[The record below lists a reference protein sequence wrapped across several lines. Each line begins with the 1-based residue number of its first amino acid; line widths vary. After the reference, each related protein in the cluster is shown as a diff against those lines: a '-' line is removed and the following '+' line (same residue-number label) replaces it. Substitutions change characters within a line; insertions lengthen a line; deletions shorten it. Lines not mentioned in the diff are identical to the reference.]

1 MVVLSV
7 RPPSSGDLIPFPARK
22 TSPPTDGTHNPSSSG
37 GNGRRG
43 NSGDGICRGFFG
55 FGGSFIILI
64 LVLVLFVGDSSSLR
78 IYATDIGEQLKVY
91 LPDGTTAVLNT
102 NSEIQSVCNGGH
114 CDTDLTRGEALF
126 DTQNTRSKHS
136 RVSAS
141 GIQIGGQSQF
151 DVRMA
156 ENGETRVT
164 AVGGSVL
171 VSSHFGYEG
180 LLHEG
185 QRAVFRYVGEQYRT
199 QVDSLNQDEIR
210 RGLSWQS
217 GHLEF
222 YNAPLS
228 LAVNEINQ
236 YNRVSIELVGV
247 FDEKRVSGLFSA
259 SDPYT
264 FARSISQIYPD
275 TRLEI
280 DDSVPD
286 HRVLRLRRQAT
297 PGKPHRENYPQCER
311 NREGTSRRDSCL
323 IHRFSPAGRLG
334 TA

>member
-7 RPPSSGDLIPFPARK
+7 QPPSSGDLIPFPARK
-22 TSPPTDGTHNPSSSG
+22 TSPPTDGTHNPSSTG
-37 GNGRRG
+37 GNGRRS
-43 NSGDGICRGFFG
+43 NSGDGIRRGFFG
-55 FGGSFIILI
+55 FGGSFIILMLI
-64 LVLVLFVGDSSSLR
+64 LVLFVGDSSSLR

-91 LPDGTTAVLNT
+91 LPDGTTAILNT
-102 NSEIQSVCNGGH
+102 DSELQSVCNGDH
-114 CDTDLTRGEALF
+114 CDTNLIRGEALF

-136 RVSAS
+136 RVSAN
-141 GIQIGGQSQF
+141 GIEIGGQSQF
-151 DVRMA
+151 NVRMA

-185 QRAVFRYVGEQYRT
+185 QRAVFRYVGEPYRT
-199 QVDSLNQDEIR
+199 QIDSLSQDDIR
-210 RGLSWQS
+210 REISWQFR
-217 GHLEF
+217 HLEF
-222 YNAPLS
+222 NNAPLG
-228 LAVNEINQ
+228 LAVNEINR

-247 FDEKRVSGLFSA
+247 FDEDRVSGLFSP
-259 SDPYT
+259 SDPYS
-264 FARSISQIYPD
+264 FARSISHIYPD
-275 TRLEI
+275 IRLEI

-286 HRVLRLRRQAT
+286 HRVLRLRRLAT
-297 PGKPHRENYPQCER
+297 PGKLHRENHPPCER
-311 NREGTSRRDSCL
+311 NREGTSRQDSCL